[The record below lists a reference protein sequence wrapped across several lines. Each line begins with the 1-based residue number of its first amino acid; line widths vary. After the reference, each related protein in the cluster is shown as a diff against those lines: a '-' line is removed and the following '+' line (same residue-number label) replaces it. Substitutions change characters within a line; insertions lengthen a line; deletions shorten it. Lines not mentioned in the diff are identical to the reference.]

1 MFKKLYI
8 FSKNSIKM
16 IFQPSLIFIFLT
28 ILFLNASDAKRNPLP
43 CVDTDAATC
52 NQIAALK
59 HEFAKKGCQ
68 EDRYFS
74 RFVCCA
80 SCTRLWKIKV
90 DSHGVFKDTKQLSFN
105 DPTCPDVQD
114 RVKHCKERIENS
126 PDYCDRRMGHYNC
139 AKSCD
144 VACV

>member
-1 MFKKLYI
+1 
-8 FSKNSIKM
+8 M
-16 IFQPSLIFIFLT
+16 IFQPSLIFISLT
-28 ILFLNASDAKRNPLP
+28 ILFLNVSDAKRDPLP
-43 CVDTDAATC
+43 CVDTDEETC
-52 NQIAALK
+52 NQLAALK
-59 HEFAKKGCQ
+59 HEFSKKGCK

-90 DSHGVFKDTKQLSFN
+90 DSNGVFEDTKDLKFN

-114 RVKHCKERIENS
+114 RVKHCEERIEYS
-126 PDYCDRRMGHYNC
+126 PGYCDRRIGHYNC
-139 AKSCD
+139 AKTCD